1 MENFEKLGAFY
12 LGKRLAPDTSEPLD
26 ELVLYDSKDLTT
38 HAAIIGMTGSG
49 KTGLGIGL
57 IEEAAMDRIPVIAID
72 PKGDLA
78 NLLLTFPDFRGADFE
93 PWVDA
98 RAAADSG
105 KSVADYAQDQAALWQ
120 RGLAGS
126 GQTGERISQLK
137 SNCDFAVYTPGST
150 AGTPLAILGEF
161 TAPSAE
167 VRADNDVY
175 SDIIDGTTTSLLG
188 LLGIMA
194 DPVSSKEHILI
205 ANVLRSCWDRDQS
218 LDLAGLISALQTPP
232 FSKIGVLDTD
242 TFFPPAERFELAMKI
257 NNLLAAS
264 GFAAWLTGE
273 PLDIDR
279 LLYTSSGQP
288 RVSVLSIAHLD
299 DRERMFFVGMLLNA
313 LLGWMRRQSGSS
325 ALRAMLYIDEIFGF
339 MPPVANPP
347 SKRPLLTLLKQARAF
362 GLGLVLSTQN
372 PVDLDYKGMSNMGT
386 WFIGRLQTERDQQRV
401 LDGLRSA
408 SGAATL
414 DAAQLPALL
423 SSLGKRCFLLHNVH
437 EQGPVLFSTR
447 WVMSYLAGPL
457 SRSQIGLLR
466 REPDTSDSADAQLS
480 TATPG
485 DATMAGGPPVLEPG
499 IKQQWSGAA
508 RLPRG
513 SEHIVYEPCL
523 LAEVS
528 IHYTNARLKVDAE
541 DNFGLLAWLEEG
553 ETDPDWETAEE
564 TALVDL
570 RLSGEPAAGAGFGP
584 HAAALGRA
592 KAYTAWEKRLRSWL
606 RKERALR
613 LMKSPTLKL
622 TSAPG
627 EAEREF
633 RIRLQQQG
641 NELRDIKV
649 GKLREKYNT
658 KVNRLEAKLLRAE
671 EMLEKEAEQ
680 ATSSKINTALSI
692 GTAVLGALLGRKR
705 ISTTSVS
712 KAGTAARRADSMRKQ
727 MGDVKRAEARVAAAE
742 ADIEALKSAFDA
754 DVEALDDAYDAQE
767 EELEE
772 VLVKA
777 RSNNIEVGWLG
788 ILWQP
793 RLVEGGDAAQP

>member
-12 LGKRLAPDTSEPLD
+12 LGKRLAAETGEPLD

-105 KSVADYAQDQAALWQ
+105 KTVAAYATEQAQLWQ

-126 GQTGERISQLK
+126 GQTGERIRQLK
-137 SNCDFAVYTPGST
+137 ANCDFAVYTPGST

-161 TAPSAE
+161 TAPAAD
-167 VRADNDVY
+167 VRADTDVY
-175 SDIIDGTTTSLLG
+175 SDIVDGTTTSLLG
-188 LLGIMA
+188 LLDIAA

-205 ANVLRSCWDRDQS
+205 ANVLRSCWDHDQS
-218 LDLAGLISALQTPP
+218 LDLAGLIGALQAPP

-242 TFFPPAERFELAMKI
+242 TFFPPAQRFELAMKI

-264 GFAAWLTGE
+264 GFAAWLQGE

-279 LLYTSSGQP
+279 LLYTESGQP

-408 SGAATL
+408 NGAATL
-414 DAAQLPALL
+414 DTAKLPELL

-466 REPDTSDSADAQLS
+466 REPGPTAS
-480 TATPG
+480 TAPQPRG
-485 DATMAGGPPVLEPG
+485 YSAGAESMASRPPVLEPG
-499 IKQQWSGAA
+499 VKQQWSGAA

-513 SEHIVYEPCL
+513 TEQLVYEPGL

-528 IHYTNARLKVDAE
+528 IHYTNARLNVDA
-541 DNFGLLAWLEEG
+541 DDSFGLVAWLEDDD
-553 ETDPDWETAEE
+553 TDPDWAAAEE
-564 TALVDL
+564 TAVAEL
-570 RLSGEPAAGAGFGP
+570 RLCSEPAAGARYGQ
-584 HAAALGRA
+584 HAAVLGHA
-592 KAYTAWEKRLRSWL
+592 KAYAGWEKKLRSWL
-606 RKERALR
+606 RRERALR
-613 LMKSPTLKL
+613 LMKSATLKL
-622 TSAPG
+622 TSTPG
-627 EAEREF
+627 ETERDF
-633 RIRLQQQG
+633 RIRLQQHS
-641 NELRDIKV
+641 NELRDIQV
-649 GKLREKYNT
+649 GKLREKYNA
-658 KVNRLEAKLLRAE
+658 KVNRLEEQLLRAE
-671 EMLEKEAEQ
+671 QMLDKEAEQ
-680 ATSSKINTALSI
+680 ATSSKIDTALSI

-712 KAGTAARRADSMRKQ
+712 KASTAARRADSMRKQ
-727 MGDVKRAEARVAAAE
+727 MGDVKRAEAKVAAVE
-742 ADIEALKSAFDA
+742 ADIEALKTQFDA
-754 DVEALDDAYDAQE
+754 EVAALEDAYDAQQ

-772 VLVKA
+772 VLIKA
-777 RSNNIEVGWLG
+777 RATHIEVRWLG

-793 RLVEGGDAAQP
+793 KLVELADAND

>member
-1 MENFEKLGAFY
+1 MENFDKLGVFY
-12 LGKRLAPDTSEPLD
+12 LGKRLAPETGEPMS

-57 IEEAAMDRIPVIAID
+57 IEEAALDRIPVIAID

-105 KSVADYAQDQAALWQ
+105 KSVAEYATAQAQLWE
-120 RGLAGS
+120 RGLAAS
-126 GQTGERISQLK
+126 GQTGDRIRQLK
-137 SNCDFAVYTPGST
+137 ANCDFAVYTPGST
-150 AGTPLAILGEF
+150 TGTPLAILGEF
-161 TAPSAE
+161 TAPSAA

-188 LLGIMA
+188 LLDIAA

-218 LDLAGLISALQTPP
+218 LDLAGLIAALQSPP
-232 FSKIGVLDTD
+232 FDRVGVLDTD
-242 TFFPPAERFELAMKI
+242 TFFPPAKRFELAMQV

-264 GFAAWLTGE
+264 GFAAWLAGE

-279 LLYTSSGQP
+279 LLYTASGQP

-313 LLGWMRRQSGSS
+313 MLGWMRRQSGSS

-414 DAAQLPALL
+414 DMAKLPDLL

-457 SRSQIGLLR
+457 SRSQLGLLR
-466 REPDTSDSADAQLS
+466 RVP
-480 TATPG
+480 TP
-485 DATMAGGPPVLEPG
+485 AAAPVEQAVSPRPAAAGAANRPPVLEPG
-499 IKQQWSGAA
+499 VQQQWSGAA

-513 SEHIVYEPCL
+513 TEQVVYEPGL

-528 IHYTNARLKVDAE
+528 IHYTNARLKLDMA
-541 DNFGLLAWLEEG
+541 DSFGLVTWLEADD
-553 ETDPDWETAEE
+553 TAPDWAAADATTIAE
-564 TALVDL
+564 L
-570 RLSGEPAAGAGFGP
+570 RLSGEPAAGARYAP
-584 HAAALGRA
+584 HAPALGRA
-592 KAYTAWEKRLRSWL
+592 ASYAGWEKQLRSWL
-606 RKERALR
+606 RKERPLR
-613 LMKSPTLKL
+613 LLKSPALNL

-633 RIRLQQQG
+633 RIRLQQHG
-641 NELRDIKV
+641 NELRDLKV
-649 GKLREKYNT
+649 GKLREKYNAR
-658 KVNRLEAKLLRAE
+658 VNRLEAQLLRAE
-671 EMLEKEAEQ
+671 QTLEKEAEQ
-680 ATSSKINTALSI
+680 ATSSKIDTALSI

-727 MGDVKRAEARVAAAE
+727 MGDVKRAEAKVASVE
-742 ADIEALKSAFDA
+742 ADLEALKAEFDA
-754 DVEALDDAYDAQE
+754 DVAALEDAYDAQQE
-767 EELEE
+767 SLEE

-777 RSNNIEVGWLG
+777 RSTNIEVGWLG

-793 RLVEGGDAAQP
+793 RLVDAPDSGE